1 MLMSTHKELRL
12 PRLALAVGL
21 ICLLSGCASLV
32 NDDSQEV
39 SVRLMCGPKT
49 FTATC
54 HLQNDKGRWAL
65 STPGTIRVVNDISS
79 LEITCRSEYVPSF
92 TVSAMPMPSIALLGN
107 LFFGGV
113 VGAAVDVYNSTGMK
127 YPENIDI
134 TNPSCK

>member
-12 PRLALAVGL
+12 LRIALAVGL
-21 ICLLSGCASLV
+21 IYLLSGCASLV

-39 SVRLMCGPKT
+39 SVRLMCGPRT

-54 HLQNDKGRWAL
+54 HLKNDKGRWTL
-65 STPGTIRVVNDISS
+65 STPGTIRVVNDISN

-92 TVSAMPMPSIALLGN
+92 TVSAMPMPSLALLGN
-107 LFFGGV
+107 LFLGGV
-113 VGAAVDVYNSTGMK
+113 VGAAVDIYNNTGMK

-134 TNPSCK
+134 TNPSCQ

>member
-1 MLMSTHKELRL
+1 MVLPHHKDLRL

-39 SVRLMCGPKT
+39 SVRLMCGHKT
-49 FTATC
+49 LMATC
-54 HLQNDKGRWAL
+54 HLQNDKGRWTL
-65 STPGTIRVVNDISS
+65 STPGTIRVANDNSS
-79 LEITCRSEYVPSF
+79 LEISCRGQYVPSF
-92 TVSAMPMPSIALLGN
+92 TVSAMPMPSVALLGN

-113 VGAAVDVYNSTGMK
+113 VGAAVDVYNNTGMK

-134 TNPSCK
+134 TNPSCQ

>member
-1 MLMSTHKELRL
+1 MVMPTHKDLRL
-12 PRLALAVGL
+12 PRLALAVSL

-32 NDDSQEV
+32 NEDSQEV

-49 FTATC
+49 LMATC
-54 HLQNDKGRWAL
+54 HLQNDKGRWTL

-113 VGAAVDVYNSTGMK
+113 VGAAVDVYNNTGMK